1 MEIVGAV
8 EAVGM
13 NWVALATTAG
23 EAALAAL
30 VVVVLLVRRRRAR
43 LAAQP

>member
-23 EAALAAL
+23 EAALVAF

>member
-13 NWVALATTAG
+13 NGVALATTVG
-23 EAALAAL
+23 EAAFVAL
-30 VVVVLLVRRRRAR
+30 VVVVLLVRRRRAPR
-43 LAAQP
+43 AAQP